1 VYDELQSIAGG
12 SVKLPVRAT
21 LLVSAIASTFAVAM
35 PVCAQDSGDG
45 FLFQRPSGSWSFRGG
60 YAMPNAGS
68 DIFAFTTSNLTL
80 NRSDFNA
87 LDFGA
92 DLAFTIQPRL
102 DLVFDIS
109 YSGMN
114 KGSEFRNFVDNNQ
127 QPIEQSTSFA
137 RTPLTVSMRYYLTAR
152 GRELGHFA
160 WVPNRIVPYIG
171 AGVGAMNYSFNQKGD
186 FIDDSTRAVFP
197 DAFHSGGWAPMA
209 QALAGVEWSVTTGWA
224 IRTEARYLTASATPS
239 SDFSGFH
246 RIDLSGVTT
255 SVGFLVRF

>member
-1 VYDELQSIAGG
+1 MRSAA
-12 SVKLPVRAT
+12 LPA
-21 LLVSAIASTFAVAM
+21 AVASLIALAG
-35 PVCAQDSGDG
+35 PLRAQDAGDG
-45 FLFQRPSGSWSFRGG
+45 FLFQRPSGSWSLRGG

-87 LDFGA
+87 FDFGA

-109 YSGMN
+109 YSGMS

-127 QPIEQSTSFA
+127 QPIQQSTSFS
-137 RTPLTVSMRYYLTAR
+137 RTPLTVSARYYLTDR
-152 GRELGHFA
+152 GRQLGHFA
-160 WVPNRIVPYIG
+160 WVPNHIVPYVG
-171 AGVGAMNYSFNQKGD
+171 AGVGAMNYSFTQKGD
-186 FIDDSTRAVFP
+186 FIDDSTLAVFP
-197 DAFHSGGWAPMA
+197 DAFRSSGWAPMA
-209 QALAGVEWSVTTGWA
+209 QALAGVEWSLSPGWA
-224 IRTEARYLTASATPS
+224 LRTEARYLTASASPS

-255 SVGFLVRF
+255 SVGLLVRF